1 MKTDIQKYLFRCIL
15 IVVIQ
20 FFCISCDG
28 TDPDPDPV
36 VKENEAKK
44 VMTQLWSTS
53 SLNFE
58 IKREDAFNK
67 IQSYADK
74 CGADYFKTYLIST
87 DVQCENLEKYD
98 VTLFAYRAAFDK
110 VLEEVKTTEVK
121 QGTTVIWMIYNM
133 GYVIKTPSTCFG
145 VDISHRWAVK
155 LAPYLDFICITHNHS
170 DHYSKPLYDEMFR
183 LGKPVL
189 SNYLHTG
196 QNYQYTTAKTAGTKV
211 SFTIGNVSIYTNL
224 NDHNNSTLK
233 NYVTTYQFNTGEDG
247 GNLVLMHVGDSNY
260 NPSQYDIK
268 EPVDIFIPRYA
279 PNALTENNVIGI
291 GKKINPKYVL
301 LSHILELAHEG
312 VEESR
317 WSIQLGLERASKLDC
332 ENSFLP
338 FWGENLI
345 WKNGTINF

>member
-1 MKTDIQKYLFRCIL
+1 MKINIQKYFVRSIL
-15 IVVIQ
+15 IVIIQ
-20 FFCISCDG
+20 FICISCDG

-67 IQSYADK
+67 IQGFADK
-74 CGADYFKTYLIST
+74 CSADYFKTYLKST

-121 QGTTVIWMIYNM
+121 HGTTVIWMLYNM
-133 GYVIKTPSTCFG
+133 GYVIKTPTSCFG
-145 VDISHRWAVK
+145 VDINHRWAVK
-155 LAPYLDFICITHNHS
+155 LAPYLDFMCITHSHS
-170 DHYSKPLYDEMFR
+170 DHYDTPLINEMFSR
-183 LGKPVL
+183 NKPVL
-189 SNYLHTG
+189 SNYLRKG
-196 QNYQYTTAKTAGTKV
+196 QNYQYTTTNSATFKIGTV
-211 SFTIGNVSIYTNL
+211 GIFTNM
-224 NDHNNSTLK
+224 NDHNSTLK
-233 NYVTTYQFNTGEDG
+233 NFVTTYQFNCGEEG
-247 GNLVLMHVGDSNY
+247 GNLVIMHIGDSNFT
-260 NPSQYDIK
+260 PSQYNIK

-279 PNALTENNVIGI
+279 PNALAENNII
-291 GKKINPKYVL
+291 GKVVKPKYVL

-317 WSIQLGLERASKLDC
+317 WSIQLGLERASKIDC
-332 ENSFLP
+332 ENSILP
-338 FWGENLI
+338 FWGEKLVWENRIL
-345 WKNGTINF
+345 NF

>member
-1 MKTDIQKYLFRCIL
+1 M
-15 IVVIQ
+15 V
-20 FFCISCDG
+20 
-28 TDPDPDPV
+28 
-36 VKENEAKK
+36 
-44 VMTQLWSTS
+44 
-53 SLNFE
+53 
-58 IKREDAFNK
+58 
-67 IQSYADK
+67 
-74 CGADYFKTYLIST
+74 
-87 DVQCENLEKYD
+87 
-98 VTLFAYRAAFDK
+98 
-110 VLEEVKTTEVK
+110 
-121 QGTTVIWMIYNM
+121 YNM
-133 GYVIKTPSTCFG
+133 GYVIKTPSACFG
-145 VDISHRWAVK
+145 VDISHRWALK

-189 SNYLHTG
+189 SNFLRTG

-211 SFTIGNVSIYTNL
+211 SFKIGNIGIYTNV

-233 NYVTTYQFNTGEDG
+233 NFVTTYQFNTGEDG
-247 GNLVLMHVGDSNY
+247 GNLVIMHVGDSNY

-279 PNALTENNVIGI
+279 PNALTENNVIGS
-291 GKKINPKYVL
+291 GKKITPKYVL

-338 FWGENLI
+338 FWGEKLYGKMEN
-345 WKNGTINF
+345 